1 MKCLLSIIISTL
13 LFITAGQAL
22 AAKKEG
28 KAYGAGGV
36 SEEHM
41 SETAGEHRKAYAGE
55 KEKKV
60 KDAMEG
66 GKEKK
71 DKKEKKMKKEKKSK
85 KEK

>member
-1 MKCLLSIIISTL
+1 MKSILAVILSTL
-13 LFITAGQAL
+13 LFITAGNAL

-41 SETAGEHRKAYAGE
+41 SESAAEHRKAYAGE
-55 KEKKV
+55 KEKKA
-60 KDAMEG
+60 KGDMEG
-66 GKEKK
+66 DEDKGK
-71 DKKEKKMKKEKKSK
+71 KKMKKEKKQK

>member
-1 MKCLLSIIISTL
+1 MKSLLAVILSTL
-13 LFITAGQAL
+13 LFITAGNAL

-41 SETAGEHRKAYAGE
+41 SESAAEHRKAYAGE

-60 KDAMEG
+60 KEEMEG
-66 GKEKK
+66 EKEKEMK
-71 DKKEKKMKKEKKSK
+71 KEKKEKKMKKEK
-85 KEK
+85 

>member
-1 MKCLLSIIISTL
+1 MRILISTL
-13 LFITAGQAL
+13 LSTLLLLSAGQAV
-22 AAKKEG
+22 AEKKEG

-60 KDAMEG
+60 KEE
-66 GKEKK
+66 KE
-71 DKKEKKMKKEKKSK
+71 KKEKKMKKEKKEKKMK